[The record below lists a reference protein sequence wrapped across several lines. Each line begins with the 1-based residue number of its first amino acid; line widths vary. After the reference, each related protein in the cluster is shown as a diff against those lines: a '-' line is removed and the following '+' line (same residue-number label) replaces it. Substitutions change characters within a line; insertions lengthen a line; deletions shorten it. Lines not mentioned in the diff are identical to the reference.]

1 MVDAIGIIANLS
13 QNWVDLDREMIE
25 SNDFK
30 KLKGY
35 FLKCAKFLFEI
46 NKKCYEYSFLNRY
59 YVFRKRE
66 KNLEETKKYV
76 EKNNIKLNKNELESV
91 YLKRKNKNK

>member
-46 NKKCYEYSFLNRY
+46 NKLPSQQLQNTNLIVPPNLNN
-59 YVFRKRE
+59 E
-66 KNLEETKKYV
+66 SNANLNINI
-76 EKNNIKLNKNELESV
+76 NNFFSDMNNMMAFE
-91 YLKRKNKNK
+91 

>member
-13 QNWVDLDREMIE
+13 QNWVDLDRETIE
-25 SNDFK
+25 SNDLK

-46 NKKCYEYSFLNRY
+46 NKLPSQQLQNTNLIVPPNLNN
-59 YVFRKRE
+59 E
-66 KNLEETKKYV
+66 SNTNLNINI
-76 EKNNIKLNKNELESV
+76 NNFFSDMNNMMAFE
-91 YLKRKNKNK
+91 